1 MFGNMLAMDLRPSL
15 PFPEPPFPEP
25 GGDQVVVLHGV
36 SWDQYVALSNARTSS
51 RPLMAY
57 LDGELEIVSTSREHE
72 IDKKLIAR
80 FVEAYADAASVSLN
94 AIGNATFR
102 KKAKS
107 AGVEPDECYCVGP
120 MKKFPTLAI
129 EVVYTSGGVDKLEIY
144 RRLGVTEVWFWIER
158 RFWIY
163 RLVGKTYE
171 PQNKSGEMPRLDL
184 DRLTRAIHA
193 TEESGQTEA
202 VRAYR
207 NSLRRRR

>member
-1 MFGNMLAMDLRPSL
+1 MFANMLAMDLRPS
-15 PFPEPPFPEP
+15 PPFPEP
-25 GGDQVVVLHGV
+25 VDGDQVVVLRGV
-36 SWDQYVALSNARTSS
+36 SWDQYVALSSNRTSS

-80 FVEAYADAASVSLN
+80 FLEAYADAAEVSLN
-94 AIGNATFR
+94 GIGNATFR
-102 KKAKS
+102 KKLKA

-129 EVVYTSGGVDKLEIY
+129 EVVHTSGGVDKLEIY
-144 RRLGVTEVWFWIER
+144 RRLGVPEVWFWIER

-163 RLVGKTYE
+163 RLVGKTYQ
-171 PQNKSGEMPRLDL
+171 PQPTSGELPGLDL
-184 DRLTRAIHA
+184 ERLARVIRMTD
-193 TEESGQTEA
+193 ESSQTEA